1 MIPKMKM
8 FPDEQLREQVISE
21 IESDP
26 ALRSAEIIVAAE
38 RGLITLTGSVESYPE
53 KLGAEEAAK
62 RVAGVRAVAND
73 LEIKPGLMRTDPD
86 IARDIMAALKTNPE
100 VPFDRIKVTVVDG
113 FVTLE
118 GSVDQQFQRL
128 AAESAVR
135 NLAGI
140 RSIHNRISIIGKLA
154 PVEVTDRIEE
164 ALTRIAELE
173 ARRIRV
179 EVKDSRVSLY
189 GTVRSWE
196 EKYAAERAAWSV
208 AGIVDVES
216 HLTVTP

>member
-1 MIPKMKM
+1 
-8 FPDEQLREQVISE
+8 
-21 IESDP
+21 
-26 ALRSAEIIVAAE
+26 
-38 RGLITLTGSVESYPE
+38 
-53 KLGAEEAAK
+53 
-62 RVAGVRAVAND
+62 
-73 LEIKPGLMRTDPD
+73 MRTDPD
-86 IARDIMAALKTNPE
+86 IARDIMAALKTNPD
-100 VPFDRIKVTVVDG
+100 VPFDRVKVTVVEG

-118 GSVDQQFQRL
+118 GRVDQEFQRL
-128 AAESAVR
+128 AAESAIR

-140 RSIHNRISIIGKLA
+140 RSIHNRISIIAKLA

-216 HLTVTP
+216 HLTVTA